1 MSFQRI
7 TANFVGNT
15 RYDTIGDKQYLVAPM
30 VMLTEGVHA
39 GSEGPLFY
47 PSDELSKTPQVWNHK
62 PVVVYHPSAPDGSA
76 LSACNS
82 DILSRRGVGLIMNT
96 RFEDGK
102 LKAEAWLDESRAN
115 KIDER
120 IAQAIEKNQ
129 VMELSTGLFT
139 DNVAESGEWNGE
151 KYDRVARNFRPDH
164 LALLPDLK
172 GACSIEDGAG
182 FLRLNAVPGQIKIIN
197 NEMSFDNI
205 RSMLNSW
212 LQEKNKDLD
221 VWVRDVYS
229 DFFVFTKNAKL
240 FKGDYTVKDNA
251 VTVTGLFDEVVQVT
265 EYRTPDGTFVGN
277 ENDVA
282 NRKEAQMNKEKM
294 VSDIITSNLN
304 SWVETDRDT
313 LMKLDD
319 ASLEK
324 MVSSEAL
331 AAKTAVENAAKK
343 VADEL
348 AVNEAKKAADKIAAD
363 KLVANTHTAPKTVDE
378 YVNDK
383 SMPEAVR
390 NVLKSGLATYNA
402 QKAAY
407 ITHITANERNQ
418 FTKEQLEL
426 KDNTELA
433 MIANLMEPL
442 ADEAVNDFS
451 VLGVATQ
458 TTETP
463 MLMQAVIG
471 PDKK

>member
-1 MSFQRI
+1 MAFQKI

-39 GSEGPLFY
+39 GTAGPLLY
-47 PSDELSKTPQVWNHK
+47 PSEELSKTPQVWNNK
-62 PVVVYHPSAPDGSA
+62 PVVVYHPIAPDGRG
-76 LSACNS
+76 LSACS
-82 DILSRRGVGLIMNT
+82 PDILTSRGVGLIMNS

-139 DNVAESGEWNGE
+139 DNESIEGEWNGK
-151 KYDRVARNFRPDH
+151 KYNAIARNYRPDH

-182 FLRLNAVPGQIKIIN
+182 FLRLNAVPGQIKIVN
-197 NEMSFDNI
+197 NEMSHENV
-205 RSMLNSW
+205 RSLLNSW
-212 LQEKNKDLD
+212 LQTKDENID
-221 VWVRDVYS
+221 VWVRDVY
-229 DFFVFTKNAKL
+229 DTFFVFTKKDKL
-240 FKGDYTVKDNA
+240 LKGNYTLKDNA
-251 VTVTGLFDEVVQVT
+251 VTVTGLFEEVVQVT
-265 EYRTPDGTFVGN
+265 EYRTPDGKFVGN
-277 ENDVA
+277 EIDVA
-282 NRKEAQMNKEKM
+282 NRKETQMKKEKM

-324 MVSSEAL
+324 MVSSETL
-331 AAKTAVENAAKK
+331 AATTAVANAAKK
-343 VADEL
+343 ADEAAAAKKKADDEAATL
-348 AVNEAKKAADKIAAD
+348 TANAEAKK
-363 KLVANTHTAPKTVDE
+363 PKTVDE
-378 YVNDK
+378 YLNNTDV
-383 SMPEAVR
+383 PEDVR

-407 ITHITANERNQ
+407 VTNILANERNQ
-418 FTKEQLEL
+418 FTKEVLET
-426 KDNTELA
+426 KDNAELA
-433 MIANLMEPL
+433 MIANLMVPVGEEVL
-442 ADEAVNDFS
+442 DFS
-451 VLGVATQ
+451 VLGAGNTQ
-458 TTETP
+458 CKEEP
-463 MLMQAVIG
+463 MLMQAVIA

>member
-1 MSFQRI
+1 MQKI
-7 TANFVGNT
+7 TANFIGT
-15 RYDTIGDKQYLVAPM
+15 THYDSIGDKQYLVAPM
-30 VMLTEGVHA
+30 VMLTEGIHA
-39 GSEGPLFY
+39 GSNGPLFY
-47 PSDELSKTPQVWNHK
+47 PNEELSKTPQVWNNK
-62 PVVVYHPSAPDGSA
+62 PVVVYHPMAPDGSGM
-76 LSACNS
+76 SACDP
-82 DILSRRGVGLIMNT
+82 DILSNRGVGLIMNT
-96 RFEDGK
+96 HFEDGK

-120 IAQAIEKNQ
+120 IAVAIEKNQ

-139 DNVAESGEWNGE
+139 DNKNEPGEWNGE
-151 KYDRVARNFRPDH
+151 KYDVVARNFRPDH

-182 FLRLNAVPGQIKIIN
+182 FLRLNAVPGQINIVD
-197 NEMSFDNI
+197 NEMSFNNI
-205 RSMLNSW
+205 RSLLNSW
-212 LQEKNKDLD
+212 MQVKDDD
-221 VWVRDVYS
+221 VWVKDVY
-229 DFFVFTKNAKL
+229 DTFFVFEKNMKL

-251 VTVTGLFDEVVQVT
+251 VTVTGLFEEVVQVT
-265 EYRTPDGTFVGN
+265 EYRTSDGTFVGN
-277 ENDVA
+277 EIDVA

-304 SWVETDRDT
+304 SWVVTDRDT

-331 AAKTAVENAAKK
+331 AAKTAVENATKK
-343 VADEL
+343 AADEL
-348 AVNEAKKAADKIAAD
+348 AANEKKTADEKAAAD
-363 KLVANTHTAPKTVDE
+363 KLTANTKVPTPKTVDE

-383 SMPEAVR
+383 SMPAAVR

-407 ITHITANERNQ
+407 ITHIIANERNQ

-433 MIANLMEPL
+433 MIANLMTPL
-442 ADEAVNDFS
+442 DDEAPADFS
-451 VLGVATQ
+451 VLGAENTQ
-458 TTETP
+458 HKETP

-471 PDKK
+471 PDKKAD